1 MIHPYN
7 SRALEPLAQALG
19 SLSYGL
25 YFLTA
30 GDLERP
36 GGLLVSWVSQVSGD
50 PPMILC
56 AVRENR
62 SLLPQLE
69 SQAAFC
75 LNLLPS
81 GRPDLLGLLARPA
94 EQRFQGLEIVPGP
107 LDLPV
112 LAQGLGGIACLVRE
126 VWRPGD
132 HALVLGEVAGLD
144 WWGGGE
150 AMRAAESGHP
160 YLGLA

>member
-1 MIHPYN
+1 MIHPYD
-7 SRALEPLAQALG
+7 SRAMEPLAQALG
-19 SLSYGL
+19 SLTYGL
-25 YFLTA
+25 YFLTT
-30 GDLERP
+30 GSLEQP

-62 SLLPQLE
+62 SLLPLLE
-69 SQAAFC
+69 SQADFC

-81 GRPDLLGLLARPA
+81 GRQDLLKLLARPA
-94 EQRFQGLEIVPGP
+94 EQRFQGLEISRGP
-107 LDLPV
+107 LDLP
-112 LAQGLGGIACLVRE
+112 LLDQGLGGIACQVRE

-144 WWGGGE
+144 WWGGAE
-150 AMRAAESGHP
+150 AMAAAETGHP